1 MSLARISATCKGFPG
16 ASDGK
21 ESTCILYHLIGKIL
35 WRRKRQPTCLENSM
49 DRGVCVCV
57 CVCVWQSKRN

>member
-35 WRRKRQPTCLENSM
+35 WESPWGYEESHPVNPKGNQP
-49 DRGVCVCV
+49 
-57 CVCVWQSKRN
+57 